1 MKYHTRNIR
10 RLRRL
15 GLVTLASG
23 SLTLAFAASAAFAAT
38 APVLG
43 TAAAAS
49 VAAGTTVTNTGST
62 TLSGNLDLY
71 PGTAVTGFPPGNV
84 GGTLNVGGPTGGAA
98 NVASDSVTAAYL
110 QALAAP
116 TTATVNSDLGGKTLG
131 AGVYSASSGMSLTGT
146 VTLVGD
152 ANSVFIFQAVSTL
165 TANPASNVVL
175 SGGVRACNVF
185 WQVGSSATLD
195 TSSSFVGTILALS
208 SISMKTGA
216 TLQGRALA
224 RNGAV
229 TLDDNTIT
237 TSTCS
242 AVTPP
247 ATTTTTAA
255 TTTTRGS
262 TTTTT
267 QTSSPTVTSPV
278 LSATPT
284 TTTTA
289 KGTTVVR
296 RRHSGSTVTTTTAP
310 PLIGAPVTG
319 GGPTP
324 THGSAWLWFGI
335 AGVVTGSALFLG
347 SGGRRLRTAR
357 R

>member
-1 MKYHTRNIR
+1 MKYHPRSTS

-23 SLTLAFAASAAFAAT
+23 SLTLAFAASPAFAAT
-38 APVLG
+38 APTLG

-49 VAAGTTVTNTGST
+49 VAAGTTVTNTGPT
-62 TLSGNLDLY
+62 TMNGNLDLY
-71 PGTAVTGFPPGNV
+71 PGTAVTGFPPGTV
-84 GGTLNVGGPTGGAA
+84 GGTQNVGGPTGGAA

-110 QALAAP
+110 QVLAAP
-116 TTATVNSDLGGKTLG
+116 TTAVMNSDLGGQSLSP
-131 AGVYSASSGMSLTGT
+131 GVYSASSGMSLTGT

-165 TANPASNVVL
+165 TANSGSTVVL

-185 WQVGSSATLD
+185 WQVGSSATLG
-195 TSSSFVGTILALS
+195 TTSSFVGTILALT
-208 SISMKTGA
+208 SISMNTGA

-247 ATTTTTAA
+247 VTTTTTAS
-255 TTTTRGS
+255 TTTTSAS

-267 QTSSPTVTSPV
+267 SSPSVTTTIS
-278 LSATPT
+278 SASPT
-284 TTTTA
+284 TTT
-289 KGTTVVR
+289 
-296 RRHSGSTVTTTTAP
+296 
-310 PLIGAPVTG
+310 
-319 GGPTP
+319 
-324 THGSAWLWFGI
+324 
-335 AGVVTGSALFLG
+335 
-347 SGGRRLRTAR
+347 
-357 R
+357 